1 MMTDTQFNI
10 PGLDLFSLYNYLI
23 IFFIASIRISSFL
36 ISAPFFA
43 SSGIPLQA
51 RIVIS
56 ISITVFLFPVIK
68 VPDLQQIEAFNL
80 FILIFSEIAI
90 GVSVGLILNIIFSS
104 AALAGEKIAS
114 TAGLSMSS
122 TIDPQSGGQTLVLS
136 TVLSL
141 FLISCF
147 LSLDG
152 HLYLIKL
159 MIESYIYL
167 PIGHTLN
174 FYQVSQVGID
184 TFGKMLYLAA
194 LISLPV
200 VGGLLMIQTSI
211 GIITRSAP
219 SLNLF
224 SFGFPI
230 TLISVFIFL
239 NLGVVPIANA
249 FSDLT
254 GMAINLIDN
263 VLHSPS
269 KRVY

>member
-1 MMTDTQFNI
+1 MNASELNI
-10 PGLDLFSLYNYLI
+10 PGLDLFSLYQYLI

-56 ISITVFLFPVIK
+56 ISITAFLFPIIK
-68 VPDLQQIEAFNL
+68 VPDLQQIELFNL
-80 FILIFSEIAI
+80 FILIFSEIGI
-90 GVSVGLILNIIFSS
+90 GVSVGLILNILFAS
-104 AALAGEKIAS
+104 AAVAGEKIAS

-122 TIDPQSGGQTLVLS
+122 MIDPQSGGQTLVLS
-136 TVLSL
+136 SVLSL

-152 HLYLIKL
+152 HLFLIKL
-159 MIESYIYL
+159 MIESYVYL
-167 PIGHTLN
+167 PIGYTLD
-174 FYQVSQVGID
+174 FSEVSKIGID
-184 TFGKMLYLAA
+184 TFGQMLYLAA

-200 VGGLLMIQTSI
+200 VGGLLMIQCSI

-263 VLHSPS
+263 ILHSPS
-269 KRVY
+269 KRSF